1 MIIKFDKKYCQNFE
15 EAVKTEWLEVNSLG
29 AYSSSTI
36 YGLNSRK
43 EHGLFI
49 VPSADKTNKINLL
62 AKLEETVF
70 VKDFSFELS
79 SNRYEK
85 SVYPNGYTHLN
96 GFELNPFPTF
106 HYKIS
111 DRRLDKSVLLLHDKN
126 VLVVR
131 YELKNNGDPVKLIIK
146 PIIAARHANDL
157 VKDVQ
162 GINSDSYMAENVVK
176 IAPRADLPELN
187 LSFREGEY
195 TPAALW
201 YHNFYYNNGFSNNS
215 PEHKNKEDLLNP
227 GFFTHTLYPY
237 DSFEI
242 YISLDEWHDF
252 DYEYLYRKEKEYR
265 QNIDKK
271 FKKLPLFIQDI
282 SKKLETIPLF
292 KDQLNFA
299 CFPDY
304 YIPHCN
310 MRNSILA
317 MNDALINQ
325 KNKNKIQK
333 FIESCIPKLK
343 NGLLHDDTQTVGQ
356 IPSILADTGLHLI
369 NLSYHA
375 FRFFKDNEFLENSLF
390 NSLVDIIE
398 SFRKGTDFNIY
409 MDKDGLI
416 FSGDKHTNT
425 GAIPVL
431 DEKNLVVRYGK
442 LVEVNIFWLNALYI
456 MRFFSKELSKPRLEK
471 KFTKLI
477 ENASSSFIDKFWNE
491 ENQRL
496 YDVIRDN
503 VEDKTFRFNQ
513 VYALSIPFQIL
524 EKEKGKHL
532 LYSIKEELLTSYGL
546 RSLSSKD
553 DNYKGQLEFDSFPLD
568 NNIFMG
574 AVWPSTLGEFIMGCV
589 NYGDIKAEAIE
600 ITKIIENFEKL
611 FKQDCLAY
619 FAEYLDGDKPHRAKG
634 NAASILNMLSILKA
648 SFYFYKT
655 ANSNKLD
662 ITV

>member
-15 EAVKTEWLEVNSLG
+15 EAIKTEWLEVNSLG

-49 VPSADKTNKINLL
+49 VPSPGKTNKINLL

-79 SNRYEK
+79 SNQYEN
-85 SVYPNGYTHLN
+85 SVYPNGYTYLN

-111 DRRLDKSVLLLHDKN
+111 DRRLDKSILLLHDKN
-126 VLVVR
+126 MLVVR

-157 VKDVQ
+157 IKDVQ
-162 GINSDSYMAENVVK
+162 GINSDSYMTENVVK

-187 LSFREGEY
+187 LSYQKGEY

-201 YHNFYYNNGFSNNS
+201 YHNFYYNCGVNKNSNIQN
-215 PEHKNKEDLLNP
+215 NKEDLLNP
-227 GFFTHTLYPY
+227 GFFTYTLFPY

-242 YISLDEWHDF
+242 YISLDEWLDF

-271 FKKLPLFIQDI
+271 FNKLPLFIQDI
-282 SKKLETIPLF
+282 SKKLETVPLF

-304 YIPHCN
+304 YVPQCN

-317 MNDALINQ
+317 MNDALIIQ

-333 FIESCIPKLK
+333 FIEFCIPKIK
-343 NGLLHDDTQTVGQ
+343 NGLLHDDTQPTGQ
-356 IPSILADTGLHLI
+356 IPSIFADTGLHLI

-375 FRFFKDNEFLENSLF
+375 FRFFKNNEFLEKSLF

-398 SFRKGTDFNIY
+398 SFRKGTDYNIY

-416 FSGDKHTNT
+416 FSGDKLTNT
-425 GAIPVL
+425 GNITVL

-456 MRFFSKELSKPRLEK
+456 MRFFSKEINKPRLEK

-477 ENASSSFIDKFWNE
+477 ENASTNFINKFWNE

-496 YDVIRDN
+496 YDLIRDD
-503 VEDKTFRFNQ
+503 VQDKTFRFNQ
-513 VYALSIPFQIL
+513 VYALSLPFQIL

-532 LYSIKEELLTSYGL
+532 LYSIKEELLTNYGL
-546 RSLSSKD
+546 RSLSNKD
-553 DNYKGQLEFDSFPLD
+553 DKYAGTLESNSSPLG
-568 NNIFMG
+568 NEKFMG
-574 AVWPSTLGEFIMGCV
+574 AVWPSTIGDFIVGCV

-600 ITKIIENFEKL
+600 ITKIIENFEQL
-611 FKQDCLAY
+611 FKQDCLGY
-619 FAEYLDGDKPHRAKG
+619 FSEYLDGDKPYKAKG
-634 NAASILNMLSILKA
+634 NAASILNILSILKA
-648 SFYFYKT
+648 SFYFHKT
-655 ANSNKLD
+655 TNKNKLD

>member
-1 MIIKFDKKYCQNFE
+1 MNIEFDKNYCQNFE

-49 VPSADKTNKINLL
+49 VPSPNQINKINLL

-79 SNRYEK
+79 SNQYEN

-106 HYKIS
+106 HYKIL
-111 DRRLDKSVLLLHDKN
+111 DRRLDKSLLLLHDKN

-131 YELKNNGDPVKLIIK
+131 YELKNNGDPIKLIIK
-146 PIIAARHANDL
+146 PIIAARNANDL
-157 VKDVQ
+157 KKDVQ

-176 IAPRADLPELN
+176 IAPRADLPELK
-187 LSFREGEY
+187 LSYQKGEY

-201 YHNFYYNNGFSNNS
+201 YHNFYYKNEAGNDDQQ
-215 PEHKNKEDLLNP
+215 KNKEDLLNP
-227 GFFTHTLYPY
+227 GFFTYTLFPY

-282 SKKLETIPLF
+282 SKKLETVPLF
-292 KDQLNFA
+292 KDQLNFT

-304 YIPHCN
+304 YIPQCN
-310 MRNSILA
+310 LRNSILA
-317 MNDALINQ
+317 MNDALIIQ
-325 KNKNKIQK
+325 KNKNNIQK

-343 NGLLHDDTQTVGQ
+343 NGLLHEDTQPEGQ
-356 IPSILADTGLHLI
+356 TPSIYADTSLHLI

-375 FRFFKDNEFLENSLF
+375 FRFFKNNEFLEKSLF
-390 NSLVDIIE
+390 DSLVEIIE
-398 SFRKGTDFNIY
+398 SFRKGTDYNIY

-416 FSGDKHTNT
+416 FLGDKHTNT
-425 GAIPVL
+425 GVIPIL
-431 DEKNLVVRYGK
+431 DDKYLVVRYGK

-456 MRFFSKELSKPRLEK
+456 MRFFSKELNKPRLEK

-477 ENASSSFIDKFWNE
+477 ENTSASFIDKFWNE
-491 ENQRL
+491 KKQRL
-496 YDVIRDN
+496 YDLIRDD
-503 VEDKTFRFNQ
+503 VQDKTFRFNQ
-513 VYALSIPFQIL
+513 VFALSLPFQIL
-524 EKEKGKHL
+524 EKEKGKQL
-532 LYSIKEELLTSYGL
+532 LYSIKEELLTGYGL
-546 RSLSSKD
+546 RSLSNKD
-553 DNYKGQLEFDSFPLD
+553 VNYKGVTESSKALQGFDQFK
-568 NNIFMG
+568 G
-574 AVWPSTLGEFIMGCV
+574 AIWPSTINDYIVGCI

-600 ITKIIENFEKL
+600 LNKLIDNFEQL
-611 FKQDCLAY
+611 FKNNCLGY
-619 FAEYLDGDKPHRAKG
+619 FSEYLDGDKPYSVRG

-648 SFYFYKT
+648 SFYFYKS
-655 ANSNKLD
+655 ANKNKLD